1 MKSLGYTTDMSNCH
15 GADVWSMDC
24 NILRLMF
31 VDLLAFMPNFDQ
43 AVIEM
48 FNCLSIDKGELLCY
62 FPGYGLLLHKV

>member
-1 MKSLGYTTDMSNCH
+1 M
-15 GADVWSMDC
+15 A
-24 NILRLMF
+24 
-31 VDLLAFMPNFDQ
+31 NFDQ